1 MARNYLPG
9 LYKAQVISTEE
20 FRERGEIR
28 VRMLDFSP
36 NDEEKGWNWC
46 KVMMP
51 FGGLDNMGMQ
61 YLPPI
66 DAIGYVMY
74 EGGKGYT
81 TVWVGTIMRYWGE
94 SIENG
99 NAQPVEA
106 DDETDFIIKTQ
117 YTKTDDRE
125 VSSTENKVENVLKMN
140 ENELTLAK
148 FHQSDQY
155 EYLDSSYSLDGDK
168 AINILKLTDN
178 EIKAKLK
185 TSDNSEERIISITED
200 EIKMSYGDGKSV
212 VITADDVVIQ
222 QESATINVNKDGQ
235 VDVTADKIVLNGED
249 GTGMFYE
256 VFRDFVN
263 NSFNSHTHPTPSGPS
278 SAPVAPFTGTSQGK
292 SKNVKLS

>member
-1 MARNYLPG
+1 MARDYLSG

-28 VRMLDFSP
+28 VRIMGFSSE
-36 NDEEKGWNWC
+36 DEEKGWAWC

-51 FGGLDNMGMQ
+51 FGGLENMGMQ

-66 DAIGYVMY
+66 DAVGYIIYERGLDYMPVWIG
-74 EGGKGYT
+74 T
-81 TVWVGTIMRYWGE
+81 LMRFWGQSVE
-94 SIENG
+94 DG

-106 DDETDFIIKTQ
+106 ENETDFIIKTQ
-117 YTKTDDRE
+117 YTKKDDRE

-140 ENELTLAK
+140 ENEFTLAK
-148 FHQSDQY
+148 FHQTDQY
-155 EYLDSSYSLDGDK
+155 EYLDSAYDLDSDK
-168 AINILKLTDN
+168 AINVIKLTDK

-185 TSDNSEERIISITED
+185 TADNSEERTISITED
-200 EIKMSYGDGKSV
+200 KITVKFGDGKLLE
-212 VITADDVVIQ
+212 INEDDIVLQ
-222 QESATINVNKDGQ
+222 QEGASIFINKDSE
-235 VDVTADKIVLNGED
+235 VEVVADKIILNGEA

-278 SAPVAPFTGTSQGK
+278 SAPVAPFTGSSAGK
-292 SKNVKLS
+292 SGHVKLS